1 MAQNFSV
8 RELRLIDSA
17 LTKDWCNLK
26 YCIENKEWINDEDK
40 VRMYADF
47 KELSEL
53 MNKIV
58 TEISKRDKEIV

>member
-26 YCIENKEWINDEDK
+26 YCIENKDWINDEDK
-40 VRMYADF
+40 VQMYADF

>member
-8 RELRLIDSA
+8 RELRLIESA

-26 YCIENKEWINDEDK
+26 YCIENKDWINDEDK

-47 KELSEL
+47 KEMSEL
-53 MNKIV
+53 MNKIA
-58 TEISKRDKEIV
+58 TEMSKE